1 MKLTRHNGRSG
12 KHGTYNPRH
21 NDRRFDVENSEHI
34 DAERARQNVYWDCYR
49 GFTTHEFRENP
60 EQPDFSFEEIER
72 MYYYEHYGGH
82 VEAQNARNEK
92 TRHTERNR
100 TVEDLLKNN
109 KTCPEESIYQ
119 IGTMGESVPP
129 ETLFRIVNEFYEE
142 FERRFGSHIHILDW
156 ALHLDEGTPHIHT
169 GNCVPSRKRRWKNW
183 ASLSLTRRSPKAGTT
198 TASRPLMRSAGR
210 SCLTSPDGMGC
221 IWIRSRPTEGG
232 TIWKSRIIS

>member
-100 TVEDLLKNN
+100 SVEDLLKNN

-129 ETLFRIVNEFYEE
+129 DTLFSIVNEFYEE
-142 FERRFGSHIHILDW
+142 FERRFGSHIITLMRTDRKDRNGKRILQKKKRNSVRRKSN
-156 ALHLDEGTPHIHT
+156 I
-169 GNCVPSRKRRWKNW
+169 SRG
-183 ASLSLTRRSPKAGTT
+183 AGHLSLPIK
-198 TASRPLMRSAGR
+198 
-210 SCLTSPDGMGC
+210 
-221 IWIRSRPTEGG
+221 
-232 TIWKSRIIS
+232 

>member
-1 MKLTRHNGRSG
+1 MCIRDS
-12 KHGTYNPRH
+12 
-21 NDRRFDVENSEHI
+21 I

-92 TRHTERNR
+92 TRHIERNR

-119 IGTMGESVPP
+119 IGTMEMCIRDR
-129 ETLFRIVNEFYEE
+129 LLIVWGYQ
-142 FERRFGSHIHILDW
+142 
-156 ALHLDEGTPHIHT
+156 
-169 GNCVPSRKRRWKNW
+169 RK
-183 ASLSLTRRSPKAGTT
+183 LTK
-198 TASRPLMRSAGR
+198 
-210 SCLTSPDGMGC
+210 
-221 IWIRSRPTEGG
+221 
-232 TIWKSRIIS
+232 KFISFPVVNNRELL